1 MCVIAKIR
9 WKNGLFGRKTMDMT
23 EQQPSTAPTVET
35 LPQGTVVMQILPNL
49 ISGGVEQGTVDLNA
63 GLTKAGMKSIVV
75 SNGGPR
81 VYEITRAG
89 GVHIELPV
97 HAKNPLTMW
106 LTSRKLRKLII
117 EHKVDVVHAA
127 SRAPAW
133 VARRAVEGTNAAFVT
148 SCHAAH
154 KIGNRFKR
162 AYNAAITAGSR
173 VMAVSHYLADYLRT
187 HYGVDD
193 AKMSVIYRGLSLER
207 YHPTV
212 VSAERLIAV
221 ARHMRVPDGAA
232 VIMLP
237 GRLTRGKGHI
247 VLLKALAKIKN
258 RDALC
263 LFVGSDAGQHNYR
276 AELERE
282 IARLGLES
290 QCRIVTDCPD
300 LPAAYM
306 LATVVA
312 CPSLVPEGFGRIA
325 IEAQAMGRPVIA
337 ARNGGL
343 SETLVDGK
351 TGWLV
356 PPNDADAL
364 AVALDAALTLSG
376 EERSAL
382 ATRAMNHVATYF
394 TNALMCEKTFAVYAQ
409 ALADK
414 KAELAKPVLPRT
426 ARKVA

>member
-1 MCVIAKIR
+1 MH
-9 WKNGLFGRKTMDMT
+9 MT
-23 EQQPSTAPTVET
+23 QDQTQSATSTAS
-35 LPQGTVVMQILPNL
+35 LPAGTVVMQILPSL

-63 GLTKAGMKSIVV
+63 GLCKAGMKSIVV

-89 GVHIELPV
+89 GTHIELPV

-106 LTSRKLRKLII
+106 LTSRKLRKLILA
-117 EHKVDVVHAA
+117 HKVDVVHAA
-127 SRAPAW
+127 SRVPAW
-133 VARRAVEGTNAAFVT
+133 IAKRAVEGTPAAFVT
-148 SCHAAH
+148 SCHSAH
-154 KIGNRFKR
+154 KIGNSLKR
-162 AYNAAITAGSR
+162 RYNSAIASGSH
-173 VMAVSHYLADYLRT
+173 VMAVSKYLAEYLRRNYDT
-187 HYGVDD
+187 AAD
-193 AKMSVIYRGLSLER
+193 KISVIYRGLSLER

-212 VSAERLIAV
+212 VSAERLIAI

-247 VLLKALAKIKN
+247 VLLHALARIKN

-263 LFVGSDAGQHNYR
+263 LFVGSDAGQQNYR
-276 AELERE
+276 RELEKE

-290 QCRIVTDCPD
+290 QTRIVTDCPD

-312 CPSLVPEGFGRIA
+312 CPSLVPEGFGRTSV
-325 IEAQAMGRPVIA
+325 EAQAMGRPVIA

-343 SETLVDGK
+343 PETLVDGE

-356 PPNDADAL
+356 PPDDAGALADAL
-364 AVALDAALTLSG
+364 DKALSLSG
-376 EERSAL
+376 EDRSAL
-382 ATRAMNHVATYF
+382 ATRAMSHVATHF
-394 TNALMCEKTFAVYAQ
+394 TNARMCELTFAVYAS
-409 ALADK
+409 ALVARR
-414 KAELAKPVLPRT
+414 AELQA
-426 ARKVA
+426 ARAATKKSKAA